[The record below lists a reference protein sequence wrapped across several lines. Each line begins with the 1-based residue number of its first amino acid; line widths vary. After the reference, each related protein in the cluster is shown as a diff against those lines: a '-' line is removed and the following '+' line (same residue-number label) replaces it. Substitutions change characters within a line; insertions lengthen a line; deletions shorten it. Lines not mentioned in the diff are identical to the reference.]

1 MPLQKMTSIERR
13 SVFSLALIM
22 ALRMLGLFMVIPLFA
37 LYINQLPGT
46 TPLLVGLT
54 MGIYGLTQAIFQIPL
69 GVLSDRIGRKKV
81 ITLGLIIFMAGSIVA
96 ALSHSIWAI
105 LLGRALQ
112 GAGAVGSTIMAFV
125 ADLTREEQR
134 TKAMAITG
142 MTIGMSFSI
151 AMVLGPVLAP
161 WIQVQGIFWLA
172 ALFSILGMFILFAC
186 VPSHTR
192 PTWHSETEPD
202 FHQLSD
208 ILKHTELARF
218 NIGIFCLHAIF
229 TASFIVIPI
238 SLQTLA
244 GLSSNHQ
251 WALYLPTLILAF
263 CISVVCIVIAEK
275 KHRVKPF
282 FIAAVLLLTLAEIS
296 LWIFA
301 KSLLLSAL
309 NLLLFFIA
317 FSLLEA
323 FLPSLVSKTAPPARK
338 GTALGIYSFSQF
350 SGIFVGG
357 AVGGWLY
364 GAFGLT
370 DVHLFCAT
378 LAIIWL
384 GIAFTMKNP
393 QYSLQPSSV

>member
-1 MPLQKMTSIERR
+1 MALQKMTRLERR

-37 LYINQLPGT
+37 LYVTNLTGS
-46 TPLLVGLT
+46 TPMLIGLT
-54 MGIYGLTQAIFQIPL
+54 MGIYGLSQALLQIPF
-69 GVLSDRIGRKKV
+69 GALSDRVGRKKI
-81 ITLGLIIFMAGSIVA
+81 ITLGLVIFMIGSIVA
-96 ALSHSIWAI
+96 AMSHSIWTM

-112 GAGAVGSTIMAFV
+112 GAGAVGSTIMALI
-125 ADLTREEQR
+125 ADLTSNEQR

-142 MTIGMSFSI
+142 MTIGLSFSL
-151 AMVLGPVLAP
+151 AMVLGPILGP
-161 WIQVQGIFWLA
+161 WIQVKGIFWLA
-172 ALFSILGMFILFAC
+172 AMFSVIAIFILFTF
-186 VPSHTR
+186 VPTNTK
-192 PTWHSETEPD
+192 PTWHPETEPD
-202 FHQLSD
+202 LHQFPD
-208 ILKHTELARF
+208 ILRHPELLRF
-218 NIGIFCLHAIF
+218 NLGVFCLHAIF

-238 SLQTLA
+238 GLQNLA

-251 WALYLPTLILAF
+251 WALYLPTLMLAF

-282 FIAAVLLLTLAEIS
+282 FIAAVILLTVAEIS

-301 KSLLLSAL
+301 HSLLLSAL
-309 NLLLFFIA
+309 NLLLFFTA

-338 GTALGIYSFSQF
+338 GTALGIYSFAQF
-350 SGIFVGG
+350 FGIFVGG

-370 DVHLFCAT
+370 DVHLFCAV

-384 GIAFTMKNP
+384 AIAFTMKNP